1 MDRRLL
7 SVVLAAAIVLLDRL
21 TKSLIKTHLSLYDS
35 WTAIPGIFNIVH
47 TENPGIAFG
56 LLADSSNYWL
66 RSVMLI
72 GFSVLVLLAVSA
84 VLLRPGS
91 VSALGGILRTGLSL
105 VMGGAAGNLYDRV
118 VNGTVTDFV
127 EIHAGPYYFPAF
139 NVADSAITIGACLL
153 LLDMWRTREER
164 ARPRTFPVNRFK

>member
-1 MDRRLL
+1 MDRRLA
-7 SVVLAAAIVLLDRL
+7 SVALAATVVVFDRI
-21 TKSLIKTHLSLYDS
+21 TKDLIKAHFSPWDT

-56 LLADSSNYWL
+56 LLADASNYWW
-66 RSVMLI
+66 RSVVLI
-72 GFSVLVLLAVSA
+72 GFSVSVLIAVSA

-91 VSALGGILRTGLSL
+91 VSALGGLLRTGLSL
-105 VMGGAAGNLYDRV
+105 VMGGAAGNLYDRI

-153 LLDMWRTREER
+153 LLDMWRTRER
-164 ARPRTFPVNRFK
+164 KSQTADVPR